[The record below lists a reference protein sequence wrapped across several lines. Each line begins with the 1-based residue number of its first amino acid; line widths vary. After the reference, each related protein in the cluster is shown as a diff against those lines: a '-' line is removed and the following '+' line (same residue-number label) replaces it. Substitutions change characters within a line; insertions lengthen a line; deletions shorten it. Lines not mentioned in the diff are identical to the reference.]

1 MGESRFCQNC
11 GTKVDADEQ
20 FCHNCGA
27 QLDNAVTDQTN
38 QVNQSSQ
45 TSVDNTVNDYQQPQS
60 NNNNAAQQPQFNNGN
75 NVSQQ
80 PSSNGNVRTTRNGFK
95 KSKKHQTRNLI
106 IGIMVAVVVV
116 FGFIGYL
123 FGNHYYSKGAV
134 LDRAMTSLTSD
145 KNTDSYFESTDS
157 HVTVNDSTMAP
168 LSKHMNKN
176 NDELQSLKGQLS
188 DSGTSKDGNFQYVQD
203 GRKWLLFPNYQV
215 KVKPVVPTIT
225 TSEKSA
231 DVTLNNNKLGQTSD
245 SDSEFSLG
253 RILPGDYDITVSK
266 TLSGKKVTNAQTTY
280 LDNSDNI
287 YMPLKTIKFTVKA
300 GPNADIY
307 INDKKVGTSNGD
319 GDYKVS
325 DMPFSSAI
333 YIYGVMHS
341 DGKSVTSDKYHLS
354 ESDDGQEV
362 SLNYPGAVD
371 KDDAAN
377 LISDFSNDLSSAVND
392 NNDFDPSDY
401 FVDGSNN
408 SDAQGFITWAK
419 QQADQISDNKY
430 DSVSIDSSVDSVVPA
445 GDHSVVSG
453 TLKYTFDVPDDDG
466 DEHDHIQI
474 FKFTSNMKKVD
485 GSLKLQTLKAP
496 DKLKDYDKNDDD
508 DD

>member
-1 MGESRFCQNC
+1 MRESRFCQNC
-11 GTKVDADEQ
+11 GTKVGADEQ

-27 QLDNAVTDQTN
+27 QLDNAVTDQTK
-38 QVNQSSQ
+38 QSSP
-45 TSVDNTVNDYQQPQS
+45 SRVDNTVNDYQQPQS
-60 NNNNAAQQPQFNNGN
+60 NNNSASQ
-75 NVSQQ
+75 QQ
-80 PSSNGNVRTTRNGFK
+80 PSNNGNVRETRSGFK
-95 KSKKHQTRNLI
+95 NSKKHQTRNLI
-106 IGIMVAVVVV
+106 IGIVVAVVVV

-123 FGNHYYSKGAV
+123 FGNHYYSKSAV

-157 HVTVNDSTMAP
+157 RVTLNDNTMAP

-188 DSGTSKDGNFQYVQD
+188 DSGSSKDGNFEYVQH

-231 DVTLNNNKLGQTSD
+231 DVILNNNKIGQTSD

-253 RILPGDYDITVSK
+253 RILPGDYNITVSK

-307 INDKKVGTSNGD
+307 INDKKVGTSNSD

-341 DGKSVTSDKYHLS
+341 DGKTVTSDKYHLS

-408 SDAQGFITWAK
+408 SDAQDFITWAK
-419 QQADQISDNKY
+419 QQADQINDNKFN
-430 DSVSIDSSVDSVVPA
+430 SVSIDSSVDSVVPA
-445 GDHSVVSG
+445 GDHSVVTG
-453 TLKYTFDVPDDDG
+453 TFKYTFDVSDDDG
-466 DEHDHIQI
+466 DDHNHIQI
-474 FKFTSNMKKVD
+474 FKFTANMKKED
-485 GSLKLQTLKAP
+485 SSLKLQTLKSA
-496 DKLKDYDKNDDD
+496 DKIKDYDKDNDDD
-508 DD
+508 N

>member
-1 MGESRFCQNC
+1 MRESRFCQNC
-11 GTKVDADEQ
+11 GAKVDADEQ
-20 FCHNCGA
+20 FCYNCGA
-27 QLDNAVTDQTN
+27 QLDNVVTNQTN
-38 QVNQSSQ
+38 QSSPS
-45 TSVDNTVNDYQQPQS
+45 SVDNTVNDYQQPQS
-60 NNNNAAQQPQFNNGN
+60 NNNSASQ
-75 NVSQQ
+75 QQ
-80 PSSNGNVRTTRNGFK
+80 PSNNRNARETRSGSK
-95 KSKKHQTRNLI
+95 KSKKHQTRKLI
-106 IGIMVAVVVV
+106 IVIVVAVVVV

-123 FGNHYYSKGAV
+123 FGNHYYSKSAV

-157 HVTVNDSTMAP
+157 RVTLNDSTMSP

-176 NDELQSLKGQLS
+176 NDELQSLKSQLNN
-188 DSGTSKDGNFQYVQD
+188 SGSSKDGNFEYVQD
-203 GRKWLLFPNYQV
+203 GRKWLFFPNYQV
-215 KVKPVVPTIT
+215 KVKPVVPSVT
-225 TSEKSA
+225 TSEKAA
-231 DVTLNNNKLGQTSD
+231 DVTLNNNKIGQTSD

-253 RILPGDYDITVSK
+253 RILPGDYNITVSK

-307 INDKKVGTSNGD
+307 INDKKVGTSNSD
-319 GDYKVS
+319 GDYKAS

-341 DGKSVTSDKYHLS
+341 DGKTITSDKYHLS

-408 SDAQGFITWAK
+408 SDAQSFITWAK
-419 QQADQISDNKY
+419 QQANQINNNKFN
-430 DSVSIDSSVDSVVPA
+430 SVSIDSSVDSVVPA
-445 GDHSVVSG
+445 GDHSVVTG
-453 TLKYTFDVPDDDG
+453 TFKYTFDVSDDDG
-466 DEHDHIQI
+466 NDHNHIQI
-474 FKFTSNMKKVD
+474 FKFNANMKKED
-485 GSLKLQTLKAP
+485 SSLKLQTLKSAG
-496 DKLKDYDKNDDD
+496 KIKDYDKNNNDDD
-508 DD
+508 N

>member
-1 MGESRFCQNC
+1 MRESRFCQNC

-27 QLDNAVTDQTN
+27 QLDNSVTDQTN
-38 QVNQSSQ
+38 QASPS
-45 TSVDNTVNDYQQPQS
+45 SVDNTVNDYQQPQS
-60 NNNNAAQQPQFNNGN
+60 NNNSVSQQQPSNNGN
-75 NVSQQ
+75 VME
-80 PSSNGNVRTTRNGFK
+80 TRSGFK

-106 IGIMVAVVVV
+106 IGIVVAVVVV

-123 FGNHYYSKGAV
+123 FGNHYYSKSAV

-157 HVTVNDSTMAP
+157 RVTLNDSTMAP

-188 DSGTSKDGNFQYVQD
+188 DSGSSKDGNFEYVQD

-231 DVTLNNNKLGQTSD
+231 DVILNNNKIGQTSD

-253 RILPGDYDITVSK
+253 RILPGDYNITVSK

-300 GPNADIY
+300 GPNSDIY
-307 INDKKVGTSNGD
+307 INDKKVGTSNSD

-341 DGKSVTSDKYHLS
+341 DGKTVTSDKYHLS

-408 SDAQGFITWAK
+408 SDAQDFITWAK
-419 QQADQISDNKY
+419 QQADQINDNKFN
-430 DSVSIDSSVDSVVPA
+430 SVSIDSSVDSVVPA
-445 GDHSVVSG
+445 GDHSVVTG
-453 TLKYTFDVPDDDG
+453 TFKYTFDVSDDDG
-466 DEHDHIQI
+466 DDHNHIQI
-474 FKFTSNMKKVD
+474 FKFTANMKKED
-485 GSLKLQTLKAP
+485 SSLKLQTLKSEG
-496 DKLKDYDKNDDD
+496 KIKDYDKDNDDD
-508 DD
+508 N

>member
-1 MGESRFCQNC
+1 MRESRFCQNC

-27 QLDNAVTDQTN
+27 QLDNDVTDQTN
-38 QVNQSSQ
+38 QSSPS
-45 TSVDNTVNDYQQPQS
+45 SVDNTVNDYQQPQS
-60 NNNNAAQQPQFNNGN
+60 NNNSASQ
-75 NVSQQ
+75 QQ
-80 PSSNGNVRTTRNGFK
+80 PSNNGNVRETRSGFK

-106 IGIMVAVVVV
+106 IGIVVAVVVV

-123 FGNHYYSKGAV
+123 FGNHYYSKSAV

-157 HVTVNDSTMAP
+157 RVTLNDSTMAP

-188 DSGTSKDGNFQYVQD
+188 DSGSSKDGNFEYVQD

-231 DVTLNNNKLGQTSD
+231 DVILNNNKIGQTSD

-253 RILPGDYDITVSK
+253 RILPGDYNITVSK

-300 GPNADIY
+300 GPNAYIY
-307 INDKKVGTSNGD
+307 INDKKVGTSNSD

-341 DGKSVTSDKYHLS
+341 DGKTVTSDKYHLS

-408 SDAQGFITWAK
+408 SDAQDFITWAK
-419 QQADQISDNKY
+419 QQADQINDNKFN
-430 DSVSIDSSVDSVVPA
+430 SVSIDSSVDSVVPA
-445 GDHSVVSG
+445 GDHSVVTG
-453 TLKYTFDVPDDDG
+453 TFKYTFDVSDDDG
-466 DEHDHIQI
+466 DDHNHIQI
-474 FKFTSNMKKVD
+474 FKFTANMKKED
-485 GSLKLQTLKAP
+485 SSLKLQTLKSEG
-496 DKLKDYDKNDDD
+496 KIKDYDKDNDDD
-508 DD
+508 N

>member
-1 MGESRFCQNC
+1 MRESRFCQNC

-27 QLDNAVTDQTN
+27 QLDNDVTDQTN
-38 QVNQSSQ
+38 QSSPS
-45 TSVDNTVNDYQQPQS
+45 SVDNTVNDYQQPQS
-60 NNNNAAQQPQFNNGN
+60 NNNSVSQQQPSNNGN
-75 NVSQQ
+75 VME
-80 PSSNGNVRTTRNGFK
+80 TRSGFK

-106 IGIMVAVVVV
+106 IGIVVAVVVV

-123 FGNHYYSKGAV
+123 FGNHYYSKSAV

-145 KNTDSYFESTDS
+145 KNTDSYFESTNS
-157 HVTVNDSTMAP
+157 RVTLNDSTMAP

-188 DSGTSKDGNFQYVQD
+188 DSGSSKDGNFEYVQD

-231 DVTLNNNKLGQTSD
+231 DVILNNNKIGQTSD

-253 RILPGDYDITVSK
+253 RILPGDYNITVSK

-307 INDKKVGTSNGD
+307 INDKKVGTSNSD
-319 GDYKVS
+319 GGYKVS

-341 DGKSVTSDKYHLS
+341 DGKTVTSDKYHLS

-362 SLNYPGAVD
+362 SLNYPGAVN

-408 SDAQGFITWAK
+408 SDAQDFITWAK
-419 QQADQISDNKY
+419 QQADQINDNKFN
-430 DSVSIDSSVDSVVPA
+430 SVSIDSSVDSVVPA
-445 GDHSVVSG
+445 GDHSVVTG
-453 TLKYTFDVPDDDG
+453 TFKYTFDVSDDDG
-466 DEHDHIQI
+466 DDHNHIQI
-474 FKFTSNMKKVD
+474 FKFTANMKKED
-485 GSLKLQTLKAP
+485 SSLKLQTLKSAG
-496 DKLKDYDKNDDD
+496 KIKDYDKDNDKDNDDD
-508 DD
+508 N

>member
-1 MGESRFCQNC
+1 MRESRFCQNC

-27 QLDNAVTDQTN
+27 QLDNDVTDQTN
-38 QVNQSSQ
+38 QSSPS
-45 TSVDNTVNDYQQPQS
+45 SVDNTVNDYQQPQS
-60 NNNNAAQQPQFNNGN
+60 NNNSVSQQQPSNNGN
-75 NVSQQ
+75 VME
-80 PSSNGNVRTTRNGFK
+80 TRSGFK

-106 IGIMVAVVVV
+106 IGIVVAVVVV

-123 FGNHYYSKGAV
+123 FGNHYYSKSAV

-157 HVTVNDSTMAP
+157 RVTLNDSTMAP

-188 DSGTSKDGNFQYVQD
+188 DSGSSKDGNFEYVQD

-231 DVTLNNNKLGQTSD
+231 DVILNNNKIGQTSDSD

-253 RILPGDYDITVSK
+253 RILPGDYNITVSK

-307 INDKKVGTSNGD
+307 INDKKVGTSNSD

-341 DGKSVTSDKYHLS
+341 DGKTVTSDKYHLS

-408 SDAQGFITWAK
+408 SDAQDFITWAK
-419 QQADQISDNKY
+419 QQADQINDNKFN
-430 DSVSIDSSVDSVVPA
+430 SVSIDSSVDSVVPA
-445 GDHSVVSG
+445 GDHSVVTG
-453 TLKYTFDVPDDDG
+453 TFKYTFDVSDDDG
-466 DEHDHIQI
+466 DDHNHIQI
-474 FKFTSNMKKVD
+474 FKFTANMKKED
-485 GSLKLQTLKAP
+485 SSLKLQTLKSAG
-496 DKLKDYDKNDDD
+496 KIKDYDKDNDDD
-508 DD
+508 N

>member
-1 MGESRFCQNC
+1 MRESRFCQNC

-27 QLDNAVTDQTN
+27 QLDNDVTDQTN
-38 QVNQSSQ
+38 QSSPS
-45 TSVDNTVNDYQQPQS
+45 SVDNTVNDYQQPQS
-60 NNNNAAQQPQFNNGN
+60 NNNSVSQQQPSNNGN
-75 NVSQQ
+75 VME
-80 PSSNGNVRTTRNGFK
+80 TRSGFK

-106 IGIMVAVVVV
+106 IGIVVAVVVV

-123 FGNHYYSKGAV
+123 FGNHYYSKSAV

-157 HVTVNDSTMAP
+157 RVTLNDNTMAP

-188 DSGTSKDGNFQYVQD
+188 DSGSSKDGNFEYVQH

-231 DVTLNNNKLGQTSD
+231 DVILNNNKIGQTSD

-253 RILPGDYDITVSK
+253 RILPGDYNITVSK

-307 INDKKVGTSNGD
+307 INDKKVGTSNSD

-341 DGKSVTSDKYHLS
+341 DGKTVTSDKYHLS

-408 SDAQGFITWAK
+408 SDAQDFITWAK
-419 QQADQISDNKY
+419 QQADQINDNKFN
-430 DSVSIDSSVDSVVPA
+430 SVSIDSSVDSVVPA
-445 GDHSVVSG
+445 GDHSVVTG
-453 TLKYTFDVPDDDG
+453 TFKYTFDVSDDDG
-466 DEHDHIQI
+466 DDHNHIQI
-474 FKFTSNMKKVD
+474 FKFTANMKKED
-485 GSLKLQTLKAP
+485 SSLKLQTLKSA
-496 DKLKDYDKNDDD
+496 DKIKDYDKDNDDD
-508 DD
+508 N